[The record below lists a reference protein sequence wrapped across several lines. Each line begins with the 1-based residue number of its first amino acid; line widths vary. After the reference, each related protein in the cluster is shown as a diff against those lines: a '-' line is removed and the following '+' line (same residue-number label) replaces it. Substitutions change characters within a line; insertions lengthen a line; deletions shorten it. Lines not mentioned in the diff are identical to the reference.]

1 LSQDLDLKIST
12 LHRILATLSEMGYV
26 EQSHETRKYRAT
38 LKVFQLGLKVKSR
51 LSLVSL
57 ARPYMKEL
65 GHEFKEA
72 VNLAYFVGGYAV
84 VIDRVE
90 SRLTLSSNLTLGR
103 HLPAYCTAFG
113 KVFLADMV
121 PTDLREYALAHPFT
135 KFTQKTIS
143 SWEELQQELLK
154 VQNQGYAL
162 DNQELDEGIRC
173 VAAPVRDT
181 SGKVQAAMSISGASS
196 RFTMEALEACLG
208 RLGEATHKVSAKLG
222 YIAE

>member
-1 LSQDLDLKIST
+1 
-12 LHRILATLSEMGYV
+12 
-26 EQSHETRKYRAT
+26 
-38 LKVFQLGLKVKSR
+38 
-51 LSLVSL
+51 
-57 ARPYMKEL
+57 
-65 GHEFKEA
+65 
-72 VNLAYFVGGYAV
+72 
-84 VIDRVE
+84 
-90 SRLTLSSNLTLGR
+90 
-103 HLPAYCTAFG
+103 
-113 KVFLADMV
+113 
-121 PTDLREYALAHPFT
+121 LREYALAHPFT